1 MKTASLCVIV
11 LVITVF
17 AQSTQSQISQKS
29 FKQEAATRTNSLI
42 SEYPVRNYENL
53 TSIGDILELFSVDV
67 IGSQWTTI
75 HKRLT
80 AACAQNMM
88 EYLSGLERKEV
99 WAIKSK
105 LCLSAVVLQT
115 EREWKRNV
123 KRATEISL
131 LAHVKKE
138 KKQNEKKWGK
148 KISDLVNLAS
158 KYEVHGF
165 TKKKSSEFWFKS
177 TYSYYINTKVT
188 HWLSFLFL

>member
-17 AQSTQSQISQKS
+17 AQSAQSQISQKS

-42 SEYPVRNYENL
+42 SEYLVRNYENL

-80 AACAQNMM
+80 TACAQNMM
-88 EYLSGLERKEV
+88 EYLGGLERKEV

-123 KRATEISL
+123 KHATEISL
-131 LAHVKKE
+131 LARVKKE
-138 KKQNEKKWGK
+138 KKQNEKKWRK
-148 KISDLVNLAS
+148 KWSC
-158 KYEVHGF
+158 
-165 TKKKSSEFWFKS
+165 
-177 TYSYYINTKVT
+177 
-188 HWLSFLFL
+188 